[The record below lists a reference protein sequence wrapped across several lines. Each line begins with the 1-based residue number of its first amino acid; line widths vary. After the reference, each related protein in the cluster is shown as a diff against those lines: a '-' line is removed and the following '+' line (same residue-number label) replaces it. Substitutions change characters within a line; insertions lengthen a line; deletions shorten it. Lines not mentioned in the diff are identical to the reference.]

1 MKILILLMK
10 IKLNY
15 LKINN
20 MKKKVYLACN
30 FIKEKREEVLRKQ
43 YGEFLKMERE
53 IRKNKYSLYTY

>member
-1 MKILILLMK
+1 
-10 IKLNY
+10 
-15 LKINN
+15 

-43 YGEFLKMERE
+43 WGEFLKIERE

>member
-1 MKILILLMK
+1 
-10 IKLNY
+10 
-15 LKINN
+15 

-53 IRKNKYSLYTY
+53 IRKK

>member
-1 MKILILLMK
+1 MK